1 MAWQQTAMNGTGLPT
16 RNGNA
21 STSAAHLNSKYEL
34 SDDLNRRQIEV
45 KFFCK
50 NFQIIFD
57 WFSVWKR
64 NMVEGWDRIQ
74 QRLKFNEPTESI
86 NFKNNS
92 NQLYIENPI
101 KMDHMNTEELVY
113 SRI

>member
-57 WFSVWKR
+57 
-64 NMVEGWDRIQ
+64 
-74 QRLKFNEPTESI
+74 
-86 NFKNNS
+86 
-92 NQLYIENPI
+92 
-101 KMDHMNTEELVY
+101 
-113 SRI
+113 